1 MCHRILL
8 NHLQGFSPLRLV
20 GPEAVRIGCILL
32 GIEFGEKMQPGE
44 RARCLTGRRVSVFTE
59 SPSSA
64 APKNPALSTP
74 AQDLADVERVIAG
87 DAQAFE
93 GIVRR
98 WQGPLVNM
106 AWRYCRD
113 RGRAEELAQEAF
125 IRAWRGLSGWR
136 REGSFSTWLF
146 ALAAN
151 VFRSELKRFPAVD
164 VRLDEIAEPSGPAGQ
179 HALLSERLS
188 SETVRRAVLAL
199 PVRYREPV
207 VLFYFHEM
215 DVAAAA
221 RTIRLP
227 EGTVKARLARARALL
242 RRRFPGLEAE
252 QEFHPDRKG
261 PLRRTARIG
270 KADPTQKEIIH
281 DAGKEV

>member
-1 MCHRILL
+1 LIDT
-8 NHLQGFSPLRLV
+8 
-20 GPEAVRIGCILL
+20 A
-32 GIEFGEKMQPGE
+32 
-44 RARCLTGRRVSVFTE
+44 T
-59 SPSSA
+59 SA
-64 APKNPALSTP
+64 LDLDPAASKQS
-74 AQDLADVERVIAG
+74 QDLADVERVLKG
-87 DAQAFE
+87 NVQAFE

-113 RGRAEELAQEAF
+113 RERAEELAQEAF
-125 IRAWRGLSGWR
+125 VRAWRGLAGWR

-151 VFRSELKRFPAVD
+151 VFRSELKRFPTLNVP
-164 VRLDEIAEPSGPAGQ
+164 LEEIAEPSAPAAQ
-179 HALLSERLS
+179 HKALAAQIS
-188 SETVRRAVLAL
+188 SETVRRAVLSL

-221 RTIRLP
+221 RTMKLP
-227 EGTVKARLARARALL
+227 EGTVKARLSRARELL
-242 RRRFPGLEAE
+242 RQRFPSLEGEVASHPS
-252 QEFHPDRKG
+252 QRARRMGHPGANLAHPDG
-261 PLRRTARIG
+261 CEVEVA
-270 KADPTQKEIIH
+270 H